1 MNILHVDIKF
11 KLVRFYLFEGGIVR
25 NNTDCALDEIR
36 WKIVKAMLDE
46 FPQLAQRVKEYLTT

>member
-1 MNILHVDIKF
+1 M
-11 KLVRFYLFEGGIVR
+11 R